1 MAQQKD
7 ESIPKRCKKEKGRN
21 LCLYSSTEYK
31 REKADSATSNSLSQ
45 CDDVNIVH
53 IKKKYFTNMYMLSK
67 WSKFIRELYRN
78 NTLDKFCNKTNDG
91 TYVLGVP
98 ASSQAIENVVL
109 AVNLEN
115 DQIINPHQGS
125 VAWIQF
131 YNVIDALDIANFLQI
146 EDLLT
151 TCFAVIRSTFPV
163 RVGSQQTNYVDFHLT
178 ESKSSYHTTKHWYI
192 GIPEIWKLKESG
204 AANYTASYL
213 MGLINYLQNKSFDW
227 KCTDYSSPPVEKK
240 RKLNNKQVAKQAV
253 SVSSINSVIESLLL
267 AFLSIDLK
275 LISMDNKIKL
285 FKKYVNTSD
294 YAYDLFFRLSFMTF
308 AKNGGTT
315 LSRK

>member
-1 MAQQKD
+1 MAEQQD
-7 ESIPKRCKKEKGRN
+7 EPILIPKRCKKEKGRN

-31 REKADSATSNSLSQ
+31 RESTDVSKSN
-45 CDDVNIVH
+45 CVDVEH
-53 IKKKYFTNMYMLSK
+53 IKKKYFTNMYTLSK
-67 WSKFIRELYRN
+67 WSKFIRELYSN
-78 NTLDKFCNKTNDG
+78 NTLDKFCNKTDDG

-98 ASSQAIENVVL
+98 ASSKAIENVVL
-109 AVNLEN
+109 GINLEN
-115 DQIINPHQGS
+115 DEIINPHQGS
-125 VAWIQF
+125 VGWIQF
-131 YNVIDALDIANFLQI
+131 YTVIDALDIANFLQI
-146 EDLLT
+146 EDVLAK
-151 TCFAVIRSTFPV
+151 CFTVIKSTFPV
-163 RVGSQQTNYVDFHLT
+163 HVGSSSKCKFKFNEDTYDKTQTWTIN
-178 ESKSSYHTTKHWYI
+178 
-192 GIPEIWKLKESG
+192 IPAIYALKESQNARYM
-204 AANYTASYL
+204 AAYL
-213 MGLINYLQNKSFDW
+213 MGLMNYLQNKSFDW

-275 LISMDNKIKL
+275 LVSMDNKIKL